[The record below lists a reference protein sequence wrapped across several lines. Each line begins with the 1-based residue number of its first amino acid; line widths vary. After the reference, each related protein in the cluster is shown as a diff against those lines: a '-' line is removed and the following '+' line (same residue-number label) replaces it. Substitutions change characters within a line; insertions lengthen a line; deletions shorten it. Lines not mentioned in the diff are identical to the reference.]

1 MALEPRIFFGKVMHK
16 RLFPRV
22 NAFTYGIYYLTL
34 PLLDLSSLPLPL
46 NRVAALSFFERDH
59 GPRDGSNLDAWA
71 KDILATHC
79 PAANGDIMLV
89 TMPRVMNYVF
99 NPVSFWLC
107 HDQDNAL
114 RAVLCEVHNTFGQT
128 HTYIC
133 THEDQH
139 IIQPTDILHAQKL
152 FHVSPFLIREGYYKF
167 RFHAQDDAFGV
178 WIDYFTADD
187 RLQLLTALTGH
198 MHPLNRANLRRA
210 FWRYPLVTL
219 KATFLIHWQALKL
232 ITRGIKY
239 IPKPLQIK
247 EKISKADDIT
257 KM

>member
-1 MALEPRIFFGKVMHK
+1 
-16 RLFPRV
+16 
-22 NAFTYGIYYLTL
+22 L
-34 PLLDLSSLPLPL
+34 PI
-46 NRVAALSFFERDH
+46 NRVAAIAFHERDH
-59 GPRDGSNLDAWA
+59 GPRDGSNLEAWA
-71 KDILATHC
+71 RDILKTYC
-79 PAANGDIMLV
+79 SAADGDIMLV
-89 TMPRVMNYVF
+89 AMPRVMNYVF

-107 HDQDNAL
+107 RDKNRQL

-133 THEDQH
+133 AHEDQRV
-139 IIQPTDILHAQKL
+139 IQHTDILYAQKL
-152 FHVSPFLIREGYYKF
+152 FHVSPFLVREGYYKF

-198 MHPLNRANLRRA
+198 MHPLDAAHLRRA

-247 EKISKADDIT
+247 EKISRTHDIT